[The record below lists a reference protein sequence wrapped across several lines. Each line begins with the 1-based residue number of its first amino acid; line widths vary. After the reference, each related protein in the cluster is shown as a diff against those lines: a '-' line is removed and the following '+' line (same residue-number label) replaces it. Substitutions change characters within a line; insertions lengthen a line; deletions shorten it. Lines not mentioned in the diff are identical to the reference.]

1 MGLFDEFKG
10 FDVQEERRN
19 GEEIKLIKL
28 VCKKI
33 IKGHVPEIIAEE
45 LDEDEEH
52 IKRIYDAAL
61 KYAPDY
67 DADKIFEEL
76 SKEKT
81 VV

>member
-45 LDEDEEH
+45 L
-52 IKRIYDAAL
+52 
-61 KYAPDY
+61 
-67 DADKIFEEL
+67 